1 MSPSDPRPLTR
12 NFDTEIRLALLVCV
26 ARQPGRNATIPQG
39 DKNWWA
45 PLRIGYAA
53 VKQGYDFASRL
64 LSRECHEVAS
74 EASLP

>member
-1 MSPSDPRPLTR
+1 MDPRPLTR
-12 NFDTEIRLALLVCV
+12 NFDTEIRLALPVGV
-26 ARQPGRNATIPQG
+26 ARQADRNATIPQG
-39 DKNWWA
+39 DKSWWA

-64 LSRECHEVAS
+64 LPRESHEVAS